1 MFMQDKA
8 VCFVSAFVFAS
19 SGLTASLPQNRSA
32 GALREAPEVR
42 LYPVSASRGGCA
54 ARTHVQARASR
65 DEPSVPVEGG
75 GGSAPRGVR
84 AWTLR
89 VPRQH
94 GWGSFSQDGREGMA
108 LPGRG
113 WNCGRGR
120 PFRRFHTSPPH
131 SGSGLGCKVW
141 GPKVP
146 AQPFPTRAA
155 SWRSR
160 LPGAPRGRW
169 KTETRTG
176 SRCLEPFASTRCVR
190 GVVSGGTR
198 VPIADPPR
206 PTAPRPLGPHLPH
219 QPAWQTRNWWWC
231 LEPQVSEREPSPRS
245 LGGVPRVGE
254 RVLEGGSCVSDP

>member
-1 MFMQDKA
+1 MQDKA

-54 ARTHVQARASR
+54 ARTLVQARASR

-108 LPGRG
+108 LPGWG

-120 PFRRFHTSPPH
+120 PFRRFHTSPPIPAVDSAAR
-131 SGSGLGCKVW
+131 SGGPKFPLNHFPPGLRRGGLGCRVH
-141 GPKVP
+141 
-146 AQPFPTRAA
+146 RAGGG
-155 SWRSR
+155 RR
-160 LPGAPRGRW
+160 RPGQG
-169 KTETRTG
+169 
-176 SRCLEPFASTRCVR
+176 R
-190 GVVSGGTR
+190 GVWS
-198 VPIADPPR
+198 
-206 PTAPRPLGPHLPH
+206 PLRLRG
-219 QPAWQTRNWWWC
+219 AC
-231 LEPQVSEREPSPRS
+231 AE
-245 LGGVPRVGE
+245 
-254 RVLEGGSCVSDP
+254 

>member
-1 MFMQDKA
+1 MQDKA

-54 ARTHVQARASR
+54 ARTLVQARASR

-120 PFRRFHTSPPH
+120 PFRRFHTSPPPFRQWTRLQ
-131 SGSGLGCKVW
+131 GLG
-141 GPKVP
+141 
-146 AQPFPTRAA
+146 AQSSRSTISHQGCVVEVSAA
-155 SWRSR
+155 GCTAREVEDGDPDR
-160 LPGAPRGRW
+160 VA
-169 KTETRTG
+169 
-176 SRCLEPFASTRCVR
+176 
-190 GVVSGGTR
+190 VSGALCVYAVR
-198 VPIADPPR
+198 AR
-206 PTAPRPLGPHLPH
+206 SSLRRNACPH
-219 QPAWQTRNWWWC
+219 RR
-231 LEPQVSEREPSPRS
+231 SPSS
-245 LGGVPRVGE
+245 HGA
-254 RVLEGGSCVSDP
+254 